1 MIYNRTS
8 NGTLFKCD
16 SCNAIHLEFNNLNIN
31 FSNASKYHEYATF
44 LHQLNADE
52 WISVNKDTPYQRK
65 IMIPLGKGNINFML
79 HAGELEDLKR
89 LCIRRLGSNQIRLQE
104 LKIDYSLN

>member
-1 MIYNRTS
+1 
-8 NGTLFKCD
+8 
-16 SCNAIHLEFNNLNIN
+16 LNIN
-31 FSNASKYHEYATF
+31 FSSSLKYEEFAEF
-44 LHQLNADE
+44 LHQLDADE

-89 LCIRRLGSNQIRLQE
+89 LCIRHLEADLIPFKE
-104 LKIDYSLN
+104 LRIDYSLN